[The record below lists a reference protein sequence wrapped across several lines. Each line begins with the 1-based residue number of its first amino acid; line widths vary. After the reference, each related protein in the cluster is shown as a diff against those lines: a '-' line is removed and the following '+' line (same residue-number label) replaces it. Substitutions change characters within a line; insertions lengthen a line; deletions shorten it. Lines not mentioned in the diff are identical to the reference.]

1 VVLRSGAAL
10 VRCFGEVFRSR
21 APRDAE
27 RRTGCAHGRLRQ
39 DETVGALK
47 ALRGV
52 REVKRVVCG
61 GCHDLKVVIA
71 FDKAAF
77 DETVGGLEAKFL
89 ADLGKIEGIA
99 FIETQTYTFMSV

>member
-1 VVLRSGAAL
+1 MGDLAQYFQPLDKSAM
-10 VRCFGEVFRSR
+10 GEVAAGVSFDIIAREWRCKWSEDS
-21 APRDAE
+21 AKASLAQAQATLDA
-27 RRTGCAHGRLRQ
+27 TLGAIK
-39 DETVGALK
+39 ALK
-47 ALRGV
+47 GV

-89 ADLGKIEGIA
+89 ADL
-99 FIETQTYTFMSV
+99 